1 MNFHKL
7 LNLFQFALCL
17 GLMMPLCRGNIHI
30 IFENITGPER
40 SGLEAR
46 WSGSFDYGFYSIAFG
61 EPDTLPSLEI
71 GSDFFLNNPGGELAQ
86 HSVISTPAII
96 LDGSSSFT
104 QIDNSRI
111 TRTGYQ
117 IGFSGEN
124 IYTPNDYIQN
134 SYFEGSLFIQDA
146 RLEDYGFRL
155 NEEIVTSLNFNDG
168 TLTITILPEPNTYAL
183 ILGVLSFLGILIP
196 KNKINFSLSIF
207 KRG

>member
-1 MNFHKL
+1 M
-7 LNLFQFALCL
+7 
-17 GLMMPLCRGNIHI
+17 
-30 IFENITGPER
+30 
-40 SGLEAR
+40 
-46 WSGSFDYGFYSIAFG
+46 
-61 EPDTLPSLEI
+61 PSLEI
-71 GSDFFLNNPGGELAQ
+71 GSNSFLNNPGGELAL
-86 HSVISTPAII
+86 HSVISMPAII
-96 LDGSSSFT
+96 LDGPSSST

-117 IGFSGEN
+117 IGFSQKI
-124 IYTPNDYIQN
+124 IYTPNDYIEN
-134 SYFEGSLFIQDA
+134 AYFEGSLFIQDA

-168 TLTITILPEPNTYAL
+168 TLTITILPEPNSYAL